1 MKILIIPDV
10 HGSHEWEIAKE
21 KINEADK
28 IVFLGDSFDSWSN
41 IWDDQ
46 GENFK
51 NICDFKRKYPD
62 KVKLLIGNHDF
73 AYISGTREGDRV
85 SGHQYSKHAE
95 IRALLTA
102 NLDILDLA
110 FEADGFVFSHAG
122 FSKTWVRYMKRVFH
136 EMFDKY
142 PDDEGRTEFE
152 SQEDFEQYKAKV
164 ESSALIWDENEWS
177 ISKLNEVWHTL
188 SHFPGDENFIYGF
201 DELLDWH
208 GCFSGSGNEVTQG
221 PLWIRP
227 EALLD
232 DAYYPKQVVGHTE
245 YCIDNYCALKKGD
258 NYLLVADS
266 PSHAVMEVFDT
277 ENPPAAETILDYE
290 KFYKRAKKSIN
301 AVKSNVGILTLA
313 EDNKDPVAKKEL
325 IMQYL
330 SQYFDDKAEIV
341 YKNFFKEED

>member
-10 HGSHEWEIAKE
+10 HGSHEWEVAKE
-21 KINEADK
+21 KINEVDK
-28 IVFLGDSFDSWSN
+28 IVFLGDYFDAWKN
-41 IWDDQ
+41 VWDDQ

-73 AYISGTREGDRV
+73 AYISGTREGERV

-122 FSKTWVRYMKRVFH
+122 FSKTWVRYMKQVFH

-142 PDDEGRTEFE
+142 PDDDGRTEFK
-152 SQEDFEQYKAKV
+152 SQEDYEQYCSKIK
-164 ESSALIWDENEWS
+164 STALIWDENEWGV
-177 ISKLNEVWHTL
+177 SKLNEVWHTL
-188 SHFPGDENFIYGF
+188 SHFPSDKNFIYGF

-208 GCFSGSGNEVTQG
+208 GCFSGSGNEVSQG

-227 EALLD
+227 GALFD

-245 YCIDNYCALKKGD
+245 YCVDSYCALKKGD
-258 NYLLVADS
+258 SYLFIADS
-266 PSHAVMEVFDT
+266 PSHAVLEVFDT
-277 ENPPAAETILDYE
+277 ENPPAVETILDYE

-301 AVKSNVGILTLA
+301 AVKSNVGML
-313 EDNKDPVAKKEL
+313 DFGNDDKDPAEKKKL
-325 IMQYL
+325 IMLYL
-330 SQYFDDKAEIV
+330 KDYFGDRAEIV
-341 YKNFFKEED
+341 YKNFFKEE